1 MIRPPR
7 PRPESRRAA
16 ARRRV
21 TTEPGDIYAAAS
33 ADGKWVKI
41 GFSQDVPARLRTL
54 NLEYQGDAEFALIA
68 TTRSTYATEQ
78 QLHRAMQPLHQVRI
92 KAGREF
98 YPACPAVSEIVKEL
112 IETQDSLELD
122 TDWYFRV
129 VHFCRASAGE
139 DCNRLPALEA
149 HREIVEANAAA
160 EARNIAR
167 VEARL
172 REIAARRAARAAER
186 MQA

>member
-7 PRPESRRAA
+7 LRPESPRAA

-33 ADGKWVKI
+33 ADGKWIKI
-41 GFSQDVPARLRTL
+41 GFSLDVPARIRAL
-54 NLEYQGDAEFALIA
+54 NLEYQGDAEFTLIA
-68 TTRSTYATEQ
+68 TTRSTYVTEQ
-78 QLHRAMQPLHQVRI
+78 QLHRAMQRLHQVHI

-122 TDWYFRV
+122 ADWHLRV
-129 VHFCRASAGE
+129 IHYCLAAAGE
-139 DCNRLPALEA
+139 DRNRLPALEA
-149 HREIVEANAAA
+149 HREIVERNAAA

-167 VEARL
+167 AEARI
-172 REIAARRAARAAER
+172 RGIVARRAARAAER
-186 MQA
+186 ASA

>member
-33 ADGKWVKI
+33 ADGKWIKI
-41 GFSQDVPARLRTL
+41 GFSLDVPARIRAL
-54 NLEYQGDAEFALIA
+54 NVEYQGDAEFTLIA
-68 TTRSTYATEQ
+68 TTRSTYFTEQ
-78 QLHRAMQPLHQVRI
+78 QLHRAMQPLHQVPI

-98 YPACPAVSEIVKEL
+98 YPACPAVLEIVKEL

-122 TDWYFRV
+122 IEWHLRV
-129 VHFCRASAGE
+129 IRFCRAAAGE
-139 DCNRLPALEA
+139 DHNRRPALVA
-149 HREIVEANAAA
+149 HREIVEEHNAAA
-160 EARNIAR
+160 ARSFARLEARM
-167 VEARL
+167 

-186 MQA
+186 ASA